1 MENNVAIIQ
10 DLFRKTK
17 VSIDNLNTKFRY
29 PENIGHLLHLII
41 PAFILKYGLSEEHK
55 ILRIFE
61 SVPILIRDEHN
72 EREQAFYTSMPKLQ
86 DGHIVTDKVNIISD
100 CRHIDVALRIH
111 SHVCTP
117 CLYP

>member
-1 MENNVAIIQ
+1 MENNVAIVQ

-41 PAFILKYGLSEEHK
+41 PAFILKYGLSAEHK

-72 EREQAFYTSMPKLQ
+72 EREQAFYTSMPRLQ
-86 DGHIVTDKVNIISD
+86 DGHIVTDKVIVLQNYQNIPLMS
-100 CRHIDVALRIH
+100 
-111 SHVCTP
+111 
-117 CLYP
+117 

>member
-41 PAFILKYGLSEEHK
+41 PAFILKYGLSAEHK

-61 SVPILIRDEHN
+61 SVPILRDEFSFC
-72 EREQAFYTSMPKLQ
+72 ERSTVELAPEKARLSLMNSPS
-86 DGHIVTDKVNIISD
+86 N
-100 CRHIDVALRIH
+100 
-111 SHVCTP
+111 
-117 CLYP
+117 